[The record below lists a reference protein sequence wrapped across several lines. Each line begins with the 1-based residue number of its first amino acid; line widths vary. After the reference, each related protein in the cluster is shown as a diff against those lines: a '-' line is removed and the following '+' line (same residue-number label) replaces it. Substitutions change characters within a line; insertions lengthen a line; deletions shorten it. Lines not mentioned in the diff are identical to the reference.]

1 MALVRVY
8 CGIASTAPEVDAG
21 ELAAA
26 VNRLTVAVVDDSGRL
41 LEFCVINDDP
51 AGYALV
57 TSLLAERFG
66 GSTMVT
72 VAADSD
78 DQQVISLLA
87 AAGRAIAYTDDESA
101 DDFADRFADDES
113 LDEANASP
121 DERRA
126 VGLARALQAG
136 ALSAMVGP
144 APREFVAFKP
154 VLAAH
159 AALAVGRHAAAVAL
173 REVLRELYPAALR
186 AYPDPAAPV
195 ALAVLEALPEPGM
208 LAGQSGARNRDNG
221 ATAETVA
228 ARLVADGVCDSGTA
242 LEAVTAL
249 RVAIAE
255 TPRRNGVG
263 KQLTAA
269 VAESVRHSVAAVRSS
284 DAASAALI
292 DTLADRMAPPPV
304 AAPAQ
309 PARRTGVPVTSAPPA
324 MAAATGARRRVQPT
338 AVNAAP
344 TQPRP
349 VQAPPTAPEP
359 VSSTPLAP
367 PPVDRP
373 AWAPSTPPVP
383 PGFEP
388 TPITGTPM
396 VAMPAAAR
404 QEAPAAPTR
413 QMPTP
418 IPPRQ
423 APIPAQRA
431 SRAPADANK
440 PFVPTLT
447 NAAISSERAARGFNQ
462 APSADLPDESAE
474 QGQLGYEQPAA
485 DPADRAPQGYQQPAE
500 PAGDAPRGYQ
510 PFAAELLNGRD
521 ARAPRGG
528 YQQPE
533 PLDDRAPRGG
543 FQQPEPLDDRAPR
556 GGFQQP
562 EQVDDRAP
570 RGGFQQPEP
579 LDDRA
584 PRGFQ
589 QPEPLDDR
597 APRGGFQQPEPLDD
611 RAPRGGYQQPGA
623 DRPRDLDNRAPRGGY
638 QPSAAERLANELAE
652 RARSGFQHDNLRDTG
667 ERPRFNAPSATD
679 VPTDITRMPADPLGL
694 PPQQPTAPAGSRAN
708 WPLNPEPDETARPTD
723 GRITPPWLDDD
734 LVLPESPSLRLADEP
749 ARRNGRGGRDE
760 PPLRLVDDSAL
771 TGARPKPRRTERA
784 SSPAEGEDDDL
795 LIFASVSSAWFSGPD
810 TSAETTWNSTMDS
823 GWRAAEQAARPQV
836 GNDTTAGLPR
846 RVPAANLVPGST
858 PEREE
863 RPLRIVRDAAGIAAH
878 TSNYFRGWRRG
889 NQELGGAPGQGG
901 FAVGGRPGRESAN
914 GWDFSREQDARD
926 DRDDYNY
933 RAANYR

>member
-21 ELAAA
+21 DNLAAA
-26 VNRLTVAVVDDSGRL
+26 LNRLTVAVVDDSGRL

-66 GSTMVT
+66 ASTMVM

-87 AAGRAIAYTDDESA
+87 ASGRAIAYTDDESA

-113 LDEANASP
+113 LDEVNSSP

-136 ALSAMVGP
+136 VLSAVVGP

-208 LAGQSGARNRDNG
+208 LAGQSGSRNRDNG

-255 TPRRNGVG
+255 TPRRTGVG

-284 DAASAALI
+284 DAAGLALI
-292 DTLADRMAPPPV
+292 DTLAERMAPLPA

-309 PARRTGVPVTSAPPA
+309 PAVRRTGVAVTSAPPA

-338 AVNAAP
+338 SVTAAP
-344 TQPRP
+344 AQPRP

-359 VSSTPLAP
+359 VSATPLAP
-367 PPVDRP
+367 PPVERP
-373 AWAPSTPPVP
+373 AWAPSMPPVP

-388 TPITGTPM
+388 TPITGTPI
-396 VAMPAAAR
+396 VATPAAAR

-413 QMPTP
+413 QAPTP
-418 IPPRQ
+418 IPARQ

-462 APSADLPDESAE
+462 APSADLPDETVE
-474 QGQLGYEQPAA
+474 HGHLGYQQPAA
-485 DPADRAPQGYQQPAE
+485 DPADHAPRSYQQPAE
-500 PAGDAPRGYQ
+500 PVNDLPRGYQ
-510 PFAAELLNGRD
+510 QPAADLPDDRAE
-521 ARAPRGG
+521 RAPRGG
-528 YQQPE
+528 YQQPDE
-533 PLDDRAPRGG
+533 PSN
-543 FQQPEPLDDRAPR
+543 E
-556 GGFQQP
+556 
-562 EQVDDRAP
+562 
-570 RGGFQQPEP
+570 
-579 LDDRA
+579 
-584 PRGFQ
+584 
-589 QPEPLDDR
+589 
-597 APRGGFQQPEPLDD
+597 
-611 RAPRGGYQQPGA
+611 RAPRGGYQPPSRDD
-623 DRPRDLDNRAPRGGY
+623 DRNPRGY

-652 RARSGFQHDNLRDTG
+652 RARSGFQQDNLRDTG
-667 ERPRFNAPSATD
+667 ERPRYNGPSATD
-679 VPTDITRMPADPLGL
+679 VPSDITRMTADPLGM
-694 PPQQPTAPAGSRAN
+694 PPQAPAAPAGSRAN
-708 WPLNPEPDETARPTD
+708 WPLNPEPEEPARPAD

-734 LVLPESPSLRLADEP
+734 LVLPESPALRVVDEP

-760 PPLRLVDDSAL
+760 PSLRLVDDSAL

-784 SSPAEGEDDDL
+784 SSPAAGEDDDL
-795 LIFASVSSAWFSGPD
+795 LIFASVSSAWFSGPSTD
-810 TSAETTWNSTMDS
+810 TETTWNSTMDS

-836 GNDTTAGLPR
+836 GVDTTAGLPR
-846 RVPAANLVPGST
+846 RVPQANLVPGST

-889 NQELGGAPGQGG
+889 NQELGGGPGQGG

-914 GWDFSREQDARD
+914 GWDFTREQDARD

>member
-21 ELAAA
+21 DNLAAA
-26 VNRLTVAVVDDSGRL
+26 LNRLTVAVVDDSGRL

-51 AGYALV
+51 SGYALV

-66 GSTMVT
+66 GSAMVM

-87 AAGRAIAYTDDESA
+87 ASGRAIAYTDDESA

-113 LDEANASP
+113 LDEVNSSP

-136 ALSAMVGP
+136 VLSAVVGP

-154 VLAAH
+154 VLAGH

-208 LAGQSGARNRDNG
+208 LAGQSGSRNRDNG
-221 ATAETVA
+221 STAETVA

-242 LEAVTAL
+242 LEPATAL

-255 TPRRNGVG
+255 TRRSGVG

-269 VAESVRHSVAAVRSS
+269 VAESVRHSVAAVRSF
-284 DAASAALI
+284 DAAGLALI
-292 DTLADRMAPPPV
+292 DTLADRMAPLP
-304 AAPAQ
+304 AAAAAQ
-309 PARRTGVPVTSAPPA
+309 PAVRRTGVAVTSAPPA

-338 AVNAAP
+338 AVTAAP
-344 TQPRP
+344 AQPRP

-359 VSSTPLAP
+359 VSATPLAP
-367 PPVDRP
+367 PPVERP

-383 PGFEP
+383 SGFEA
-388 TPITGTPM
+388 TPITGTPI
-396 VAMPAAAR
+396 VATPAAAR
-404 QEAPAAPTR
+404 QEAPVAPTR
-413 QMPTP
+413 QAPTP
-418 IPPRQ
+418 IPSRQ
-423 APIPAQRA
+423 TTPIPAQRT

-462 APSADLPDESAE
+462 APSADLPDETLE
-474 QGQLGYEQPAA
+474 QGHL
-485 DPADRAPQGYQQPAE
+485 GYQQPAADLPDSAPRGYQQHAE
-500 PAGDAPRGYQ
+500 PLNDAPRGYQ
-510 PFAAELLNGRD
+510 QQPESPNDAQRGYQAHADEPQRGYQQPAADMPAE
-521 ARAPRGG
+521 RAPRGG
-528 YQQPE
+528 YQQPAE
-533 PLDDRAPRGG
+533 P
-543 FQQPEPLDDRAPR
+543 
-556 GGFQQP
+556 
-562 EQVDDRAP
+562 VN
-570 RGGFQQPEP
+570 
-579 LDDRA
+579 
-584 PRGFQ
+584 
-589 QPEPLDDR
+589 
-597 APRGGFQQPEPLDD
+597 D
-611 RAPRGGYQQPGA
+611 RAPRGGYQP
-623 DRPRDLDNRAPRGGY
+623 PSRDDDRAPRGY

-652 RARSGFQHDNLRDTG
+652 RARSGFQQDNLRDTG
-667 ERPRFNAPSATD
+667 ERPRYNGPSATD
-679 VPTDITRMPADPLGL
+679 VPSDLTRMPADPLGM
-694 PPQQPTAPAGSRAN
+694 PPQPPAAPAGSRAN
-708 WPLNPEPDETARPTD
+708 WPLNPEPEEPARPAD

-734 LVLPESPSLRLADEP
+734 LVLPESPALRVVDEP

-784 SSPAEGEDDDL
+784 SSPAAGEDDDL
-795 LIFASVSSAWFSGPD
+795 LIFASVSSAWFSGPSSD
-810 TSAETTWNSTMDS
+810 TETTWNSTMDS

-836 GNDTTAGLPR
+836 GVDTTAGLPR
-846 RVPAANLVPGST
+846 RVPQANLVPGST

-889 NQELGGAPGQGG
+889 NQELGGGPGQGG

-914 GWDFSREQDARD
+914 GWDFTREQDSRD

>member
-8 CGIASTAPEVDAG
+8 CGIASTAPAVEVGDT
-21 ELAAA
+21 LTAA

-78 DQQVISLLA
+78 DHQVISLLA
-87 AAGRAIAYTDDESA
+87 AGGRAIAYTDDETA

-113 LDEANASP
+113 MDEVDSTP

-136 ALSAMVGP
+136 ALSAVVGP

-208 LAGQSGARNRDNG
+208 LAGQSGSRGRDNG
-221 ATAETVA
+221 ATAEAVA
-228 ARLVADGVCDSGTA
+228 ARLVADGICDSATA

-269 VAESVRHSVAAVRSS
+269 VADSVRYSVAAVRSV
-284 DAASAALI
+284 DAAGAALI
-292 DTLADRMAPPPV
+292 DTLAERMAPLPPV
-304 AAPAQ
+304 AVPAQ
-309 PARRTGVPVTSAPPA
+309 TAGRRTGVAVTSAPPA
-324 MAAATGARRRVQPT
+324 APAATGSRRRQPT
-338 AVNAAP
+338 PVSAAP
-344 TQPRP
+344 AQPRP
-349 VQAPPTAPEP
+349 VHTPPVAPEP
-359 VSSTPLAP
+359 VVAAPTAP

-373 AWAPSTPPVP
+373 AWAPSMPPVP

-388 TPITGTPM
+388 TPITGTPL
-396 VAMPAAAR
+396 VANPAAA
-404 QEAPAAPTR
+404 QPAAPAPTR
-413 QMPTP
+413 QLPTP

-423 APIPAQRA
+423 APIPAQR
-431 SRAPADANK
+431 STRAPVDSNQ
-440 PFVPTLT
+440 PFVPKLT
-447 NAAISSERAARGFNQ
+447 NAAINSERAARGFNP
-462 APSADLPDESAE
+462 APAAP
-474 QGQLGYEQPAA
+474 EQPYET
-485 DPADRAPQGYQQPAE
+485 DEPATRGYQDEPATRGYQDE
-500 PAGDAPRGYQ
+500 PAGRGFEDAPANRGYQ
-510 PFAAELLNGRD
+510 DEPANRRFQDEPAGRGYPSAADLANEMAERAARGFQSSPDPRD
-521 ARAPRGG
+521 EAPTRSQRGG
-528 YQQPE
+528 YQQPVQRDE
-533 PLDDRAPRGG
+533 PAERAPRGG
-543 FQQPEPLDDRAPR
+543 HPLLAADLTSELGQRARRFQREDSQHDLDERMPR
-556 GGFQQP
+556 GYNP
-562 EQVDDRAP
+562 
-570 RGGFQQPEP
+570 
-579 LDDRA
+579 
-584 PRGFQ
+584 
-589 QPEPLDDR
+589 
-597 APRGGFQQPEPLDD
+597 
-611 RAPRGGYQQPGA
+611 
-623 DRPRDLDNRAPRGGY
+623 
-638 QPSAAERLANELAE
+638 
-652 RARSGFQHDNLRDTG
+652 
-667 ERPRFNAPSATD
+667 PSATE
-679 VPTDITRMPADPLGL
+679 VPTDIARMPSRRDEDPLA
-694 PPQQPTAPAGSRAN
+694 APAPGSRAN
-708 WPLNPEPDETARPTD
+708 WPLNPEPEEPARGGD
-723 GRITPPWLDDD
+723 QRVTPPWLDDD
-734 LVLPESPSLRLADEP
+734 LVLPDSPGLRLVDEP
-749 ARRNGRGGRDE
+749 DGRRNGRNGRGE

-795 LIFASVSSAWFSGPD
+795 LIFASVSSAWFNGPGED
-810 TSAETTWNSTMDS
+810 DEVTWNSTMDS
-823 GWRAAEQAARPQV
+823 GWRAAEQAARPSV

-846 RVPAANLVPGST
+846 RVPQANLVPGST

-889 NQELGGAPGQGG
+889 NQEIGGSG
-901 FAVGGRPGRESAN
+901 FSVGGRPGRESAN
-914 GWDFSREQDARD
+914 GWDFSREHDSRD

>member
-21 ELAAA
+21 DNLAAA

-113 LDEANASP
+113 LDEANSSP

-136 ALSAMVGP
+136 ALSAVVGP

-208 LAGQSGARNRDNG
+208 LAGQSGSRNRDNG

-255 TPRRNGVG
+255 TPRRNGIG

-269 VAESVRHSVAAVRSS
+269 VADSVRHSVAAVRSS
-284 DAASAALI
+284 DAAGAALI

-309 PARRTGVPVTSAPPA
+309 PAARRTGVPVTSAPPA

-344 TQPRP
+344 AQPRP

-388 TPITGTPM
+388 TPIAGTPM
-396 VAMPAAAR
+396 VAMPVAAR

-423 APIPAQRA
+423 APIPAQRT
-431 SRAPADANK
+431 SRPPADAGK

-447 NAAISSERAARGFNQ
+447 NAVISGERAARGFNQ
-462 APSADLPDESAE
+462 APSADLPDETVE
-474 QGQLGYEQPAA
+474 QGHLGYQQPAA
-485 DPADRAPQGYQQPAE
+485 DLAEQAPRGYQQPAE
-500 PAGDAPRGYQ
+500 PVDDAPRGYQ
-510 PFAAELLNGRD
+510 QLAADL
-521 ARAPRGG
+521 PS
-528 YQQPE
+528 
-533 PLDDRAPRGG
+533 DRA
-543 FQQPEPLDDRAPR
+543 
-556 GGFQQP
+556 
-562 EQVDDRAP
+562 
-570 RGGFQQPEP
+570 
-579 LDDRA
+579 
-584 PRGFQ
+584 
-589 QPEPLDDR
+589 
-597 APRGGFQQPEPLDD
+597 D
-611 RAPRGGYQQPGA
+611 RAPRGGYQQPA
-623 DRPRDLDNRAPRGGY
+623 EPANDRAPRGGYQQPAEPMNDRGHRGGYQQPVEPANDRGPRGGYQQPAVDRAGDLDDRAQRGY

-652 RARSGFQHDNLRDTG
+652 RARSGFQQDSLRDTG

-679 VPTDITRMPADPLGL
+679 VPIDITRMPADPLGMA
-694 PPQQPTAPAGSRAN
+694 PQQPAAPAGSRAN
-708 WPLNPEPDETARPTD
+708 WPLNPEPEEPARPAD

-734 LVLPESPSLRLADEP
+734 LVLPESPSLRLVDES
-749 ARRNGRGGRDE
+749 ARRNGRGGREE

-771 TGARPKPRRTERA
+771 TGARPKPRRSERA
-784 SSPAEGEDDDL
+784 SSPASGEDDDL
-795 LIFASVSSAWFSGPD
+795 LIFASVSSAWFSGPE

-889 NQELGGAPGQGG
+889 NQELGGGPGQGG

>member
-21 ELAAA
+21 DNLAAA

-87 AAGRAIAYTDDESA
+87 ASGRAIAYTDDESA

-113 LDEANASP
+113 LDEANSSP

-136 ALSAMVGP
+136 ALSAVVGP

-208 LAGQSGARNRDNG
+208 LAGQSGSRNRDNG

-255 TPRRNGVG
+255 TPRRNGIG

-309 PARRTGVPVTSAPPA
+309 PARRTGVAVTSAPPA

-344 TQPRP
+344 AQPRP

-396 VAMPAAAR
+396 VAMPVAAR

-413 QMPTP
+413 QTPTP

-423 APIPAQRA
+423 TSIPAQRS
-431 SRAPADANK
+431 SRAPAEAGK

-462 APSADLPDESAE
+462 APSAELPDETVE
-474 QGQLGYEQPAA
+474 H
-485 DPADRAPQGYQQPAE
+485 R
-500 PAGDAPRGYQ
+500 
-510 PFAAELLNGRD
+510 
-521 ARAPRGG
+521 G

-533 PLDDRAPRGG
+533 PSAELADHAPRGYQQPAADLDDRAPRGY
-543 FQQPEPLDDRAPR
+543 QQPTADLNDRGPRGYQQPTADLDDRGPR
-556 GGFQQP
+556 GYQQP
-562 EQVDDRAP
+562 AADLNDRAS
-570 RGGFQQPEP
+570 RGYQQPP
-579 LDDRA
+579 ADL
-584 PRGFQ
+584 PN
-589 QPEPLDDR
+589 
-597 APRGGFQQPEPLDD
+597 D
-611 RAPRGGYQQPGA
+611 RAPRGGYQQPSL
-623 DRPRDLDNRAPRGGY
+623 DRANDFDDRAPRGY

-652 RARSGFQHDNLRDTG
+652 RARSGFQQQDSLRDTG

-679 VPTDITRMPADPLGL
+679 VPTDITRMPADPLGTAPQ
-694 PPQQPTAPAGSRAN
+694 PPAAPAGSRAN
-708 WPLNPEPDETARPTD
+708 WPLNPEPEEPARPAD

-734 LVLPESPSLRLADEP
+734 LVLPDSPSLRMADEP

-784 SSPAEGEDDDL
+784 SSPASGEDDDL
-795 LIFASVSSAWFSGPD
+795 LIFASVSSAWFAGPSSD
-810 TSAETTWNSTMDS
+810 TETTWNSNMDS

-889 NQELGGAPGQGG
+889 NQELGGGPGQGG

>member
-21 ELAAA
+21 DNLAAA

-51 AGYALV
+51 TGYALV

-113 LDEANASP
+113 LDEVNSSP

-136 ALSAMVGP
+136 ALSAVVGP

-208 LAGQSGARNRDNG
+208 LAGQSGSRNRDNG

-255 TPRRNGVG
+255 TPRRNGIG

-284 DAASAALI
+284 DAAGAAII
-292 DTLADRMAPPPV
+292 DALAERMAPQ
-304 AAPAQ
+304 AAAVPAQ
-309 PARRTGVPVTSAPPA
+309 PAARRTGVPVTSAPPA

-344 TQPRP
+344 AQPRP

-359 VSSTPLAP
+359 VSATPLAP
-367 PPVDRP
+367 PPVERP

-388 TPITGTPM
+388 TPITGTPI
-396 VAMPAAAR
+396 VATPAAAR

-413 QMPTP
+413 QAPTP
-418 IPPRQ
+418 IPARQ
-423 APIPAQRA
+423 TPIPAQRT
-431 SRAPADANK
+431 SRPPADAGK

-447 NAAISSERAARGFNQ
+447 NAVISGERAARGFNQ
-462 APSADLPDESAE
+462 APSADLPDESVE
-474 QGQLGYEQPAA
+474 PVQ
-485 DPADRAPQGYQQPAE
+485 RGYQQPAADLADHAPRGYQPSAE
-500 PAGDAPRGYQ
+500 PANDAPRGYQ
-510 PFAAELLNGRD
+510 QPAPELPNDRAE
-521 ARAPRGG
+521 RAPRGG
-528 YQQPE
+528 YQPPAE
-533 PLDDRAPRGG
+533 P
-543 FQQPEPLDDRAPR
+543 
-556 GGFQQP
+556 
-562 EQVDDRAP
+562 VN
-570 RGGFQQPEP
+570 
-579 LDDRA
+579 
-584 PRGFQ
+584 
-589 QPEPLDDR
+589 
-597 APRGGFQQPEPLDD
+597 D
-611 RAPRGGYQQPGA
+611 RAPRGGYQQAAEPA
-623 DRPRDLDNRAPRGGY
+623 NDRAPRGGYQPPVTDRANDYDDRAPRGY

-652 RARSGFQHDNLRDTG
+652 RARSGFGQDNLRDTG
-667 ERPRFNAPSATD
+667 ERPRYNAPSATD
-679 VPTDITRMPADPLGL
+679 VPSDITRMQVDPLGMTPQ
-694 PPQQPTAPAGSRAN
+694 PPAAPAGSRAN
-708 WPLNPEPDETARPTD
+708 WPLNPEPEEPARPAD

-734 LVLPESPSLRLADEP
+734 LVLPESPSLRLVDEP
-749 ARRNGRGGRDE
+749 ARRNGRGVRDE

-784 SSPAEGEDDDL
+784 SSPASGEDDDL
-795 LIFASVSSAWFSGPD
+795 LIFASVSSAWFAGPGDD
-810 TSAETTWNSTMDS
+810 TETTWNSTMDT

-836 GNDTTAGLPR
+836 GVDTTAGLPR
-846 RVPAANLVPGST
+846 RVPQANLVPGST

>member
-1 MALVRVY
+1 M
-8 CGIASTAPEVDAG
+8 GDT
-21 ELAAA
+21 LAAA

-72 VAADSD
+72 VAVDSD
-78 DQQVISLLA
+78 DHQVISLLA
-87 AAGRAIAYTDDESA
+87 AGGRAIAYTDDETA

-113 LDEANASP
+113 MDEVDSTP

-136 ALSAMVGP
+136 ALSAVVGP

-208 LAGQSGARNRDNG
+208 LAGQAGSRNRDNG
-221 ATAETVA
+221 ATAEAVA
-228 ARLVADGVCDSGTA
+228 GRLVADGICDSATA

-269 VAESVRHSVAAVRSS
+269 VGDSVRYSVAAVRSV

-292 DTLADRMAPPPV
+292 DTLAERMAPLPPV
-304 AAPAQ
+304 VAPAQ
-309 PARRTGVPVTSAPPA
+309 AAGRRTGVAVTSAPPA
-324 MAAATGARRRVQPT
+324 APAATGGRRRQPT
-338 AVNAAP
+338 PVSAVPA
-344 TQPRP
+344 QPRP
-349 VQAPPTAPEP
+349 VQAPPVAPEP
-359 VSSTPLAP
+359 VVAAPSAP
-367 PPVDRP
+367 PPVERP
-373 AWAPSTPPVP
+373 AWAPSMPPVP

-388 TPITGTPM
+388 TPITGTPL
-396 VAMPAAAR
+396 VANPAGAQPAA
-404 QEAPAAPTR
+404 PAPTR
-413 QMPTP
+413 QAPTP

-423 APIPAQRA
+423 APIPAQRT
-431 SRAPADANK
+431 SRAPIDNNQ

-447 NAAISSERAARGFNQ
+447 NAAINNERAARGFNP
-462 APSADLPDESAE
+462 A
-474 QGQLGYEQPAA
+474 PAA
-485 DPADRAPQGYQQPAE
+485 PEQAYEAE
-500 PAGDAPRGYQ
+500 PATRGHQ
-510 PFAAELLNGRD
+510 QSAAELASELAERA
-521 ARAPRGG
+521 ARGFQSADDPLDEAPARTQRGG
-528 YQQPE
+528 YQQPAD
-533 PLDDRAPRGG
+533 PRDQRAERGPRGY
-543 FQQPEPLDDRAPR
+543 QQNDTPERGQRGYPQDEIAERGQRGYPQNEPAERGSRGYQQDEPAERGQRSYPQDEAAERRAR
-556 GGFQQP
+556 
-562 EQVDDRAP
+562 
-570 RGGFQQPEP
+570 
-579 LDDRA
+579 
-584 PRGFQ
+584 
-589 QPEPLDDR
+589 
-597 APRGGFQQPEPLDD
+597 
-611 RAPRGGYQQPGA
+611 GYQQPA
-623 DRPRDLDNRAPRGGY
+623 PDLA
-638 QPSAAERLANELAE
+638 SELAE
-652 RARSGFQHDNLRDTG
+652 RARGFQREDVHHDFD
-667 ERPRFNAPSATD
+667 ERLPRGYNPPSATD
-679 VPTDITRMPADPLGL
+679 VPTDITRMPGRPADDPLGMA
-694 PPQQPTAPAGSRAN
+694 PPAPAGSRAN
-708 WPLNPEPDETARPTD
+708 WPLNPEPEEPARGGD
-723 GRITPPWLDDD
+723 QRVTPPWLDDD
-734 LVLPESPSLRLADEP
+734 LVLPESPALRLVDESA
-749 ARRNGRGGRDE
+749 ARRNGGRGGREE

-784 SSPAEGEDDDL
+784 SSPAAGEDDDL
-795 LIFASVSSAWFSGPD
+795 LIFASVSSAWFNDPGGED
-810 TSAETTWNSTMDS
+810 EVTWNSTMDS
-823 GWRAAEQAARPQV
+823 GWRAAEQAARPSV
-836 GNDTTAGLPR
+836 GDDTTAGLPR
-846 RVPAANLVPGST
+846 RVPQANLVPGST
-858 PEREE
+858 PLREE

-889 NQELGGAPGQGG
+889 NQEIGGSG

-914 GWDFSREQDARD
+914 GWDFSREQHDSRD